1 MPIRTFTRRT
11 TISRTLLRSGLLTVA
26 IAAGAACASS
36 NDDDPP
42 ASPTPATTI
51 DRLVAAYPDAALDP
65 SREAWQALIDDRGY
79 ATEPISVVEFVRLKG
94 DDEARTSYDAFVNA
108 LGPAVTSVGGNV
120 VSVNDILMPG
130 LEGLEGYDGG
140 VSWIA
145 TFPTISAYVDTMLDA
160 GVVAAAEQRRA
171 AVAEAQVLAG
181 KDLIPEN
188 IKQLPP
194 NEPASAFP
202 SDRVQGKTPQQI
214 VDEVLAAYPSGG
226 ADPTRATLEAMTRF
240 EGWEAQRVHFIN
252 LYRFND
258 DPGGGATALGEYNAG
273 ALPYVLA
280 HGGRP
285 KVLANVSHH
294 LVGPTAWDR
303 FIFVAWPSL
312 AVFTDLRLEPGY
324 IEAQKDRVM
333 SAEQYGNLITI
344 ARADQAQPPAE

>member
-1 MPIRTFTRRT
+1 MLIIDDARRT
-11 TISRTLLRSGLLTVA
+11 RLARTLWRSGLLTIA

-36 NDDDPP
+36 SSDDPMP
-42 ASPTPATTI
+42 SPTPATTI
-51 DRLVAAYPDAALDP
+51 DRLLAAYPDPTLDP
-65 SREAWQALIDDRGY
+65 ARDAWQALLDDPGFD
-79 ATEPISVVEFVRLKG
+79 EPIAVVEFVRLKPAG
-94 DDEARTSYDAFVNA
+94 DARASYNAFVDA
-108 LGPAVTSVGGNV
+108 LQPAATAAGGEV
-120 VSVNDILMPG
+120 LSVNDILMPG

-145 TFPTISAYVDTMLDA
+145 TFPAIRAYVDTMLDER
-160 GVVAAAEQRRA
+160 VVAASEQRRA
-171 AVAEAQVLAG
+171 AIAEAQVLAG
-181 KDLIPEN
+181 PDLIPPN

-202 SDRVQGKTPQQI
+202 SDRVKGKMPAQI
-214 VDEVLAAYPSGG
+214 VDEVLAVYPSGG
-226 ADPTRATLEAMTRF
+226 ADPTRDTLEAMTAF
-240 EGWEAQRVHFIN
+240 DGWEAQRIHFIN

-285 KVLANVSHH
+285 KVLANVTHH

-303 FIFVAWPSL
+303 FIYVSWPSL

-324 IEAQKDRVM
+324 IEAQKDRIM

-344 ARADQAQPPAE
+344 AHADRPQPSSE

>member
-1 MPIRTFTRRT
+1 MLTIDDARRA
-11 TISRTLLRSGLLTVA
+11 RLVRALWRSGLITIA

-36 NDDDPP
+36 SSDEPT

-51 DRLVAAYPDAALDP
+51 DRLAAAYSDAKLDP
-65 SREAWQALIDDRGY
+65 SRDAWQALLDDP
-79 ATEPISVVEFVRLKG
+79 AFDEPISVVEFVHLKPG
-94 DDEARTSYDAFVNA
+94 DDARASYDAFVDA
-108 LGPAVTSVGGNV
+108 LQPAATAAGGEV
-120 VSVNDILMPG
+120 LSVNDILMPG
-130 LEGLEGYDGG
+130 LEGLEGYGGG

-145 TFPTISAYVDTMLDA
+145 TFPAISAYVETMLDER
-160 GVVAAAEQRRA
+160 VVAAAEQRRA

-181 KDLIPEN
+181 PDLIPPN

-202 SDRVQGKTPQQI
+202 SDRVKGKRPAQV
-214 VDEVLAAYPSGG
+214 VDEVLAVYPSGG
-226 ADPTRATLEAMTRF
+226 ADPTRATLEAMTTF
-240 EGWEAQRVHFIN
+240 GGWQAQRVHFIN

-258 DPGGGATALGEYNAG
+258 APGGGATALGEYNAG

-285 KVLANVSHH
+285 KVLANVTHH

-303 FIFVAWPSL
+303 FIYVSWPSL

-344 ARADQAQPPAE
+344 ARADQPQASTE